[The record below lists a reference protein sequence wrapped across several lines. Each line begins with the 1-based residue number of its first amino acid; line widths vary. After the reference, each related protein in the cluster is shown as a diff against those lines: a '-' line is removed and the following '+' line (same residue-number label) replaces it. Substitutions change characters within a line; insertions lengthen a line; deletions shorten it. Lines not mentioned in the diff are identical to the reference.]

1 MRHSNDLS
9 VTISNL
15 TRARDFIS
23 NPSNWGKGDYLT
35 CDFTGFDYQ
44 ACVQGALQWIGV
56 ELPQCRAAARMFD
69 PEYEVPLE
77 HTYIYQAVR
86 SLDCG
91 YNDVI
96 SFNDAPETTHEDVM
110 RLFNRAIHLAMADT
124 LPLAPKVFNEPETTV
139 EEVLP

>member
-1 MRHSNDLS
+1 MCHSNDLS

-35 CDFTGFDYQ
+35 CDLTGFDYQ

-56 ELPQCRAAARMFD
+56 ELPQCRAAARMLD

-77 HTYIYQAVR
+77 HTYIDQAVR

-110 RLFNRAIHLAMADT
+110 RLFNRAIHLAMADA
-124 LPLAPKVFNEPETTV
+124 LQSAPQALTAPEPV
-139 EEVLP
+139 LEEA

>member
-1 MRHSNDLS
+1 MHVCSSMTRWQTFVTFEIRHLNPACAPWHPPKALKRRNAMRHSKDLS

-23 NPSNWGKGDYLT
+23 NPSNRGKGDYLT

-69 PEYEVPLE
+69 PEYQVPLE
-77 HTYIYQAVR
+77 HTYIYQALR

-96 SFNDAPETTHEDVM
+96 SFKLL
-110 RLFNRAIHLAMADT
+110 R
-124 LPLAPKVFNEPETTV
+124 
-139 EEVLP
+139 